1 MVNIPSNVLE
11 LIKEQTT
18 TKILV
23 TASKDGKPH
32 AIVAGTI
39 GAPTP
44 SKLSIGEVLFKV
56 SGKNI
61 KENPK
66 ASFLFTSKLEAYEV
80 EVVFSER
87 IDKGAELDATN
98 KALEAIHLHAN
109 ALWTFD
115 VKAVYDQGASPKA
128 GTKIA

>member
-1 MVNIPSNVLE
+1 MVNIPENVLA
-11 LIKEQTT
+11 LIKEPTT
-18 TKILV
+18 TKVLV

-39 GAPTP
+39 GAPSP
-44 SKLSIGEVLFKV
+44 SVLSIGEVLFKV

-80 EVVFSER
+80 EVVFKER
-87 IDKGAELDATN
+87 VDSGPALDATN
-98 KALEAIHLHAN
+98 EALKAIHLHAN
-109 ALWTFD
+109 ALWNFD